1 MLLGVL
7 IGHFVYLFPVFQV
20 SWSTHQSLS
29 LQDSLLHVGKI
40 LLQTQELCPFYVM
53 PGLKGVC
60 DQTQL
65 CICAPLVK
73 IQWVVPLRWDQKFL
87 LACKPVLGACKVLG
101 CRSLRIPGSL
111 PFQARGNFLLC
122 SNGTVLPA
130 AWSPWYLEYKR
141 SPERKKLL

>member
-1 MLLGVL
+1 MDILSA
-7 IGHFVYLFPVFQV
+7 F
-20 SWSTHQSLS
+20 SLS
-29 LQDSLLHVGKI
+29 FRFHGVHTSPFHCRTAFCTLVRSCCRPRSSFLFSL
-40 LLQTQELCPFYVM
+40 M

-65 CICAPLVK
+65 RICTPLVK
-73 IQWVVPLRWDQKFL
+73 IQWVVPLRWDQEFL

-141 SPERKKLL
+141 SPERKKLV